1 MQIGQVIRKY
11 RKSKDMTQE
20 EMANRLGVTAPAV
33 NKWERGNSLPDI
45 TMLAPI
51 ARLLGISLD
60 TLLTFR
66 GDLTDEEVNG
76 LIGVLNEKLKTEGF
90 EAAFRWAK
98 GQMEQ
103 YPDCEH
109 LLLWMSIQLM
119 GYRLNGL
126 HAQEHEAYFLSVF
139 RRLLGS
145 SEEYV
150 RTTAAECLYTY
161 SIQQEQYDRAEEYLD
176 YFSTQNPERKRK
188 QAFLCERMGR
198 REEACKLYEELL
210 FSGFQILHTVL
221 QSMLS
226 MELKAHNLEKADY
239 LAGKTVQ
246 LIRLFEM
253 GPYQEAVVMME
264 LARAKEDREET
275 LRCAEKLRASV
286 GETSS
291 FRDAPLYE
299 HLSFR
304 EISGEFQ
311 EEMKETVDALFREEE
326 GFGYMRGSER
336 WESFLRGLTD
346 AAQRTADE

>member
-145 SEEYV
+145 GEEYV

-239 LAGKTVQ
+239 LGGKAVQ

-253 GPYQEAVVMME
+253 GSYQEAVVGME

-304 EISGEFQ
+304 EISAEFQ

-326 GFGYMRGSER
+326 GFGYMRGDKR